1 MAKSLQDQLRQAG
14 LANQKQ
20 VVKARKAK
28 NTKEKMQRKGVA
40 VTDEAADL
48 VKQREAEKLAKDRAL
63 NDAKNKAAEERAI
76 QAQIQQMVTL
86 NAIEGRGDVEY
97 GFEYNGKSR
106 NILITNELRKA
117 LINGVLSIV
126 GTSET
131 ESIVPRKVAQ
141 KIAERDE
148 SWVLLM
154 NNKNDGESTPA
165 DDEYAGYEVPD
176 DLMW

>member
-86 NAIEGRGDVEY
+86 NAIEERGDVEY
-97 GFEYNGKSR
+97 GFEYNGKIR
-106 NILITNELRKA
+106 NIFITNELRKA

-131 ESIVPRKVAQ
+131 ESIVPRKVGQ

-154 NNKNDGESTPA
+154 NNKNDVESTTA

>member
-1 MAKSLQDQLRQAG
+1 MAKSLQEQLRQAG

-40 VTDEAADL
+40 VADEAAEL
-48 VKQREAEKLAKDRAL
+48 VKQKEAEKLAKDRAL
-63 NDAKNKAAEERAI
+63 NDAKNKAAEERAV
-76 QAQIQQMVTL
+76 QAQIQQMISL
-86 NAIEGRGDVEY
+86 NAIEERGDVDY
-97 GFEYNGKSR
+97 GFECNGKIR
-106 NILITNELRKA
+106 NIFVSTEIRKA
-117 LINGVLSIV
+117 LINGVLAIV
-126 GTSET
+126 GQDDS
-131 ESIVPRKVAQ
+131 ESIIPRKVAQ
-141 KIAERDE
+141 KIAERDS

-154 NNKNDGESTPA
+154 NSKNDEESTA